1 MRITWMTVI
10 ASAIALSFTS
20 FAEAYTESPIVPG
33 GHYCLTY
40 RWGGTDCSFTS
51 YSQCE
56 ASASGIGAECFGSA
70 AQNDESPR
78 QPVRHVRQ

>member
-33 GHYCLTY
+33 GHYCLA
-40 RWGGTDCSFTS
+40 

-56 ASASGIGAECFGSA
+56 ASASGIGAECFGGA

-78 QPVRHVRQ
+78 QPFRHVRQ